1 MPYPEKF
8 KKSLQ
13 QHNVDESIISKI
25 FEGYEELKDKSPK
38 REKTAFFTRA
48 IKQVDEMFDENQ
60 RIQIMDWCACCKGG
74 KRDKAVK
81 KIAKELKAK
90 SLEEKVKALWQV
102 ENMGKPILKDD
113 GTITTGIY
121 YQGEEGYKCACSCL
135 SNEELSEPISSTYC
149 LCCAGH
155 FRYHYQN
162 ALGVKL
168 KIKQIVSSPLESL
181 GKEPCVF
188 ILEIVEDGF

>member
-13 QHNVDESIISKI
+13 RHNVDESIITDF
-25 FEGYEELKDKSPK
+25 FEGYEELNDKSPQK
-38 REKTAFFTRA
+38 EKLAFFRRA
-48 IKQVDEMFDENQ
+48 MKQMDETFDDDTCYE
-60 RIQIMDWCACCKGG
+60 IIDWCACCKGG
-74 KRDKAVK
+74 MRDKAIK
-81 KIAKELKAK
+81 KMAKECKGK
-90 SLEEKVKALWQV
+90 SLEEKIEALKQVK
-102 ENMGKPILKDD
+102 NMGDPILKDD

-121 YQGEEGYKCACSCL
+121 YQGGNGYKCACSCL
-135 SNEELSEPISSTYC
+135 NKEDINESISSTYC

-168 KIKQIVSSPLESL
+168 KTKKVVSSPLESL
-181 GKEPCVF
+181 GKEPCIF
-188 ILEIVEDGF
+188 EFEIIG